1 MKVKVPNNW
10 KYTVVLN
17 ERNIVI
23 ILIFR
28 ITEYY
33 DMIKPNSGEIIHLFI
48 LFSRSFKKQN
58 IIGTPLSFEFEKAQS
73 GNNHFSYVFYLT

>member
-1 MKVKVPNNW
+1 
-10 KYTVVLN
+10 
-17 ERNIVI
+17 
-23 ILIFR
+23 
-28 ITEYY
+28 
-33 DMIKPNSGEIIHLFI
+33 MIKPNSGEIIHLFI